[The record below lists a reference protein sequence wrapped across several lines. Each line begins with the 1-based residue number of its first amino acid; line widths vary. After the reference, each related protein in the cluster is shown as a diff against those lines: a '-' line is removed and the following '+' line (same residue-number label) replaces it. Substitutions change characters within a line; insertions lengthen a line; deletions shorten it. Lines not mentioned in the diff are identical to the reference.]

1 MVRVVIIIPVYN
13 GRQYLPDLL
22 CSLKRHESAGI
33 QREILVCDDKSSDNA
48 VEFIKNSCPEVRVIE
63 GEKNLGYA
71 GNVNRGLS
79 YAIKSDFN
87 YAVILNQDVEVEK
100 NWLEPLVR
108 EMKDDGSTAAAQP
121 LVLYNDKE
129 TVQAWGNEVH
139 FLGFGFSGGNLQ
151 KVRSTNSELR
161 TREVTYTT
169 GSAMIMR
176 MSVIREVGML
186 DEDLEMYHEDLEW
199 CLRARLQGYRMMLVP
214 ESRVYHKYEFE
225 RSIKKYYFMER
236 NRFIVMVEYYKFLTL
251 LAILP
256 AFIVMETGLL
266 FFSLIRGFWRER
278 LKAYFWFFCHLEQVY
293 FKRLKIQKQR

>member
-1 MVRVVIIIPVYN
+1 MPAM
-13 GRQYLPDLL
+13 LT
-22 CSLKRHESAGI
+22 
-33 QREILVCDDKSSDNA
+33 
-48 VEFIKNSCPEVRVIE
+48 
-63 GEKNLGYA
+63 
-71 GNVNRGLS
+71 RGLS

-100 NWLEPLVR
+100 NWLEPLVI

-278 LKAYFWFFCHLEQVY
+278 LKAYFWFFCHLEQ
-293 FKRLKIQKQR
+293 